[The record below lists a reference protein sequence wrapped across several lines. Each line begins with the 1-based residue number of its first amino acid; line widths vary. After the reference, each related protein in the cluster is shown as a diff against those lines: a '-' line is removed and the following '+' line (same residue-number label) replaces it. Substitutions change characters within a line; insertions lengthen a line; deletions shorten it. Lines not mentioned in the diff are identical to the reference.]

1 MKYNS
6 CDEEVTFLSKKEKI
20 RLILEAVVTFGLLCL
35 LNLSLLV
42 LLNLLILGS
51 SKFVDGILLFNNTLN
66 NWNHLLFF
74 AWQKV
79 IINVIF
85 VLELFVVYLRMM
97 RRYHQFQMY
106 HIIKELHY
114 IADGHFNYRI
124 PFKFKGPLQ
133 DVVDSINALVD
144 STCMAISEEKAV
156 EKSKDELI
164 ANLSHD
170 LRTPLTS
177 IIGYM
182 SLLKMHQNSML
193 PVQRQEY
200 LNIVFDKSLQMKSMT
215 NDLFEYATLNFS
227 HDKKLEL
234 EQIKISSLIE
244 QIAAGFALESEKKQ
258 IDIKTSCEP
267 QDLEIAVD
275 VKKIVRMFNN
285 LISNAVK
292 YGVGAKNIYV
302 SVKKI
307 SNDMVQI
314 IVSNDGQAIPQDAL
328 GKLFDRFYR
337 VEESR
342 SPKTGGS
349 GLGLAITKTIVEM
362 HHGTIF
368 CTSNQKLTSF
378 IIDLPI
384 NIQKNN
390 LDVL

>member
-1 MKYNS
+1 
-6 CDEEVTFLSKKEKI
+6 
-20 RLILEAVVTFGLLCL
+20 
-35 LNLSLLV
+35 
-42 LLNLLILGS
+42 
-51 SKFVDGILLFNNTLN
+51 
-66 NWNHLLFF
+66 
-74 AWQKV
+74 
-79 IINVIF
+79 
-85 VLELFVVYLRMM
+85 
-97 RRYHQFQMY
+97 
-106 HIIKELHY
+106 
-114 IADGHFNYRI
+114 
-124 PFKFKGPLQ
+124 
-133 DVVDSINALVD
+133 
-144 STCMAISEEKAV
+144 
-156 EKSKDELI
+156 
-164 ANLSHD
+164 
-170 LRTPLTS
+170 
-177 IIGYM
+177 
-182 SLLKMHQNSML
+182 
-193 PVQRQEY
+193 
-200 LNIVFDKSLQMKSMT
+200 
-215 NDLFEYATLNFS
+215 
-227 HDKKLEL
+227 
-234 EQIKISSLIE
+234 
-244 QIAAGFALESEKKQ
+244 
-258 IDIKTSCEP
+258 
-267 QDLEIAVD
+267 
-275 VKKIVRMFNN
+275 KIVRMFNN